1 MRIII
6 DSTAR
11 IGRNEYVAGELRI
24 MQSDQAQADA
34 AVLLANGWAHLEG
47 AVATDPAPA
56 AQVTLDIHSAAAGQK
71 TTEI

>member
-24 MQSDQAQADA
+24 LTSDEQRADG

-47 AVATDPAPA
+47 RDVVVPPV
-56 AQVTLDIHSAAAGQK
+56 QPITLDIHSAASGQT

>member
-1 MRIII
+1 MRLII

-24 MQSDQAQADA
+24 LTSGEQRADG

-47 AVATDPAPA
+47 QDVVVVPPGEP
-56 AQVTLDIHSAAAGQK
+56 VTLDIHSAASGQT